1 MTRKRQADKNQGQN
15 APGLQIPREELLRL
29 VDQTGI
35 LEKVPASDH
44 EPTPSSIPP
53 RASQENGDDEEY
65 PLAEEIFAATTLLI
79 PMSFLLLMMYI
90 LIHFQYGQRPSWDVI
105 SNRMLSGVPI
115 LAIFVFYTNRY
126 THTRWMQA
134 AFFVLSVTSGM
145 GLIYRVNYSNWL
157 VNMQQCPPLG
167 TIWVYTILQLDLG
180 PAVMALAAVAAW
192 VRWSGARLVFN

>member
-1 MTRKRQADKNQGQN
+1 MTRKRQADKNQELN

-79 PMSFLLLMMYI
+79 PMSFLLLMMY
-90 LIHFQYGQRPSWDVI
+90 
-105 SNRMLSGVPI
+105 M
-115 LAIFVFYTNRY
+115 
-126 THTRWMQA
+126 
-134 AFFVLSVTSGM
+134 
-145 GLIYRVNYSNWL
+145 
-157 VNMQQCPPLG
+157 
-167 TIWVYTILQLDLG
+167 
-180 PAVMALAAVAAW
+180 
-192 VRWSGARLVFN
+192 